1 MRDLHAPAPPGPHRD
16 ACTALMILAL
26 RLRLALRTAAPCTA
40 QSRPSP
46 RVTVCGRCALSVVCG
61 PGAPAPAPG
70 AAATDRPSQPYAC
83 YQSYE
88 NKDVPTHTVYR
99 QDLTVTPF
107 AQASSDKPERTT
119 RTRIPRRASPHPTIE
134 HTSVNHT
141 PNRREWKA
149 TKAVLELTL
158 RRVRYPGRCDHCLAR
173 EAPNRAKFGPRLLW
187 G

>member
-1 MRDLHAPAPPGPHRD
+1 M
-16 ACTALMILAL
+16 TALRSRSGLQHHV
-26 RLRLALRTAAPCTA
+26 PA

-46 RVTVCGRCALSVVCG
+46 RVDRVRPVCVLVSRLSCG
-61 PGAPAPAPG
+61 LWPPPPG

-88 NKDVPTHTVYR
+88 KDVPTHTVYR

-149 TKAVLELTL
+149 MKAVLELTL

-173 EAPNRAKFGPRLLW
+173 EAPNRAKFGPGLLW

>member
-1 MRDLHAPAPPGPHRD
+1 MRDLHAPAR
-16 ACTALMILAL
+16 TASR
-26 RLRLALRTAAPCTA
+26 RLYSTHDSTPLALRTAAPCTT
-40 QSRPSP
+40 RSP
-46 RVTVCGRCALSVVCG
+46 VRRRALTVCGRCALSVVCRVGCG
-61 PGAPAPAPG
+61 PPPPG

-88 NKDVPTHTVYR
+88 KDVPTHTVYR

-173 EAPNRAKFGPRLLW
+173 EAPNRAKFGPGLLW